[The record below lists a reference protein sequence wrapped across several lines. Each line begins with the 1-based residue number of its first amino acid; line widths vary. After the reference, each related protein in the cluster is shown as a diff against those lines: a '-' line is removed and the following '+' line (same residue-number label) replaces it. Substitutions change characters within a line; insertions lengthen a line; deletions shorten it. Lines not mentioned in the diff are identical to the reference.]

1 MKKILILCF
10 LFFLIN
16 DINAQ
21 NAGTKEDREALFNY
35 IIEKT
40 QIREAWSPIKE
51 ERLNFNPM
59 ADMLALKEEV
69 INADTN
75 EKLFYALT
83 KLSAA
88 RRDRHLSVREVQGGL
103 KLPEINQGT
112 APVRFDVDFS
122 NKNAP
127 FLFVADFDRNI
138 KDHSSKIPAIGDR
151 LLRINGEN
159 INAYLD
165 RTKVYI
171 RHSTNENFIKNMAQ
185 RLTVKNRDL
194 PPAFFKE
201 KITLTLK
208 PKKGR
213 EYSVT
218 LPYLKE
224 VDWKHGVFIK
234 DYPGYE
240 KETSFNYE
248 SFELYKPRDPT
259 NKTLVLW
266 WYGFRG
272 DLPEASDGLVKWA
285 EENNA
290 LNYDLIIDA
299 IDARGG
305 SQGAYALARL
315 SPKPFKTTGGNLKLS
330 DITYDFIARYTD
342 RYVKRQAQMDH
353 DSRETEDDGSYAIE
367 WLNGP
372 VLKGLAAGQAY
383 SNNTPFKCA
392 HLPYYSDWIMQ
403 PAEKH
408 FTGRMVVMFGPRG
421 GSHLTQFAAMINDN
435 NLGHTIGMQDGG
447 YSNTWEWTE
456 VLKFPGTDTPVASF
470 MWDIGHTIRPNG
482 QIAEGNPSQIDEYI
496 PVTRD
501 NYLTYKRMLLD
512 KALKHLQ
519 STPENV
525 NLMDK

>member
-1 MKKILILCF
+1 MKKITTLFL
-10 LFFLIN
+10 LFFLLFETS
-16 DINAQ
+16 AQ
-21 NAGTKEDREALFNY
+21 NAGTKQDREALFDY

-40 QIREAWSPIKE
+40 KIREAWSPIKE
-51 ERLNFNPM
+51 ERLGYNPM
-59 ADMLALKEEV
+59 QEMMALKDEV
-69 INADTN
+69 INADTD

-88 RRDRHLSVREVQGGL
+88 RRDRHLSVGKVKGGL
-103 KLPEINQGT
+103 DLPVINQGT

-122 NKNAP
+122 DTTNP
-127 FLFVADFDRNI
+127 FLFVADLDKDI
-138 KDHSSKIPAIGDR
+138 KSHSTKIPAIGDQ
-151 LLRINGEN
+151 LIKINDEE
-159 INAYLD
+159 IESYLN
-165 RTKVYI
+165 RAKVYI

-185 RLTVKNRDL
+185 RLTIKNRDL
-194 PPAFFKE
+194 PPSFFKDE
-201 KITLTLK
+201 VTLTLK
-208 PKKGR
+208 PRKGR

-218 LPYLKE
+218 LPYLEE
-224 VDWKHGVFIK
+224 VDWKYGVFIR

-240 KETSFNYE
+240 KVTSFEFE
-248 SFELYKPRDPT
+248 SFELYKPADPS

-266 WYGFRG
+266 WYGFRR
-272 DLPEASDGLVKWA
+272 DLPEASDALVEWA
-285 EENNA
+285 EQNNA
-290 LNYDLIIDA
+290 LSYDLIIDA

-330 DITYDFIARYTD
+330 DITYQFISAYTD

-372 VLKGLAAGQAY
+372 VLKGLAAGQEY

-408 FTGRMVVMFGPRG
+408 FTGKMVVMFGPRG

-435 NLGHTIGMQDGG
+435 DLGHTIGMQDGG
-447 YSNTWEWTE
+447 YSNTWEWME
-456 VLKFPGTDTPVASF
+456 VLKFPGTDKPVTSF

-482 QIAEGNPSQIDEYI
+482 QIAEGNPSMVDEYI

-512 KALKHLQ
+512 KAQKHLQ
-519 STPENV
+519 SLPEDV
-525 NLMDK
+525 TLMDK